1 MEPDSPGFRGDEG
14 MSMKEMSHRL
24 PAALALVLLLPA
36 LAACKVRPEGIPV
49 GIQGYNHTDTS
60 IPSFQINGGSGG
72 SARRHS
78 ASGKVCCAV
87 LPYRWSPDLEVEIS
101 WTTDLKNYQKVT
113 VPIPKYDE
121 AGNLGVHFL
130 RNGEVKVFSTIM
142 ILGHPDY
149 PLTGPEAGLR
159 EGEDPVWEHLRRAP
173 DHKE

>member
-1 MEPDSPGFRGDEG
+1 M
-14 MSMKEMSHRL
+14 
-24 PAALALVLLLPA
+24 ALLRLLPA
-36 LAACKVRPEGIPV
+36 LGACKVRSTGIPV
-49 GIQGYNHTDTS
+49 GIQGYNQTDTY
-60 IPSFQINGGSGG
+60 IPQFMVNGGGGGAVWSHATSGT
-72 SARRHS
+72 
-78 ASGKVCCAV
+78 VCCAA
-87 LPYRWSPDLEVEIS
+87 LPCRWSPDLELEIS

-173 DHKE
+173 DHTE